1 MLVIRFARHGRKN
14 WPTYRLVLQEKDWA
28 PMSKAIETLG
38 HMDPH
43 TNPAT
48 VLLKTERIK
57 YWLEKGAQ
65 ASNTVHNLL
74 VTQGVITGE
83 KLRVVTG
90 KKAET
95 KPVAEPVA

>member
-1 MLVIRFARHGRKN
+1 
-14 WPTYRLVLQEKDWA
+14 
-28 PMSKAIETLG
+28 MSKAIETLG

-48 VLLKTERIK
+48 VSLKTERVK

-74 VTQGVITGE
+74 VTQGVIAGE